1 VSSSTLVLAF
11 LGGLAVGVV
20 VGVVVSNALTGRRLV
35 AAAGDAARRAEVELA
50 ERRRIEDAERRQ
62 EAAAELARR
71 HEQIE
76 ASLARLGQT
85 LQRLEVARS
94 EDQAALAARVDSLAS
109 VTTELASTFRSAPS
123 RGAWGEFHLRR
134 VVEMAGMERWCD
146 FTEQASLG
154 TADARLRPDL
164 VVHLPGGRNVV
175 IDAKAPLG
183 VIAPDP
189 EPSDG
194 SAGEGRPPSAV
205 APDDEGDLVG
215 SVRRPRA
222 VAGTRNPAGVARAVR
237 QRVREL
243 ADRRYWEALEG
254 TPDFVVLFLPFEASL
269 AEALDTDPT
278 LLDEAAAQKVVLATP
293 TTLLALLKA
302 VAYGWRQETLAREA
316 ALVTREASELY
327 RRLQIVLGHLATLG
341 THLGRSVESYNKL
354 VGSVD
359 SRLVPAARQL
369 HARGIGADEVE
380 DATPL
385 TTTTR
390 PLRSSGTPDTENLAD
405 AQIDPGVGRLPRTDA
420 DPDLRV
426 DDSV

>member
-1 VSSSTLVLAF
+1 MSSSTLVLAF
-11 LGGLAVGVV
+11 LGGLALGVV
-20 VGVVVSNALTGRRLV
+20 VGVVVSSALTGRRLV

-50 ERRRIEDAERRQ
+50 ERRRIEEAERRQ
-62 EAAAELARR
+62 EAAGELARR

-76 ASLARLGQT
+76 ASLARLGQS

-146 FTEQASLG
+146 FTEQASIG
-154 TADARLRPDL
+154 TPDARLRPDL

-175 IDAKAPLG
+175 IDAKAPLT
-183 VIAPDP
+183 VVAPDP
-189 EPSDG
+189 LPSDG
-194 SAGEGRPPSAV
+194 SAGGGRPPSAV
-205 APDDEGDLVG
+205 TTESEGDLVG
-215 SVRRPRA
+215 SARSPRA
-222 VAGTRNPAGVARAVR
+222 GARNPVGVARAVR

-341 THLGRSVESYNKL
+341 TQLGRSVESYNKL

-369 HARGIGADEVE
+369 HARGIGAEEVE
-380 DATPL
+380 DVTPL

-390 PLRSSGTPDTENLAD
+390 PLRSSGAPDRENLAD
-405 AQIDPGVGRLPRTDA
+405 VEIDPAVGRLPRTDA
-420 DPDLRV
+420 DPDPAV
-426 DDSV
+426 DDSA